1 MRRDTLRLSSHQFV
15 ETGKDANGR
24 YFVVYSA
31 GASVYVREPKE
42 LRKFL
47 RIARGLPMRESLDS
61 WLTSLADMDAQR
73 KSAKAP
79 EGLSAEHLATGFGPE
94 AHADE
99 EDPTANT
106 KMIT

>member
-61 WLTSLADMDAQR
+61 WLASLADMDAS
-73 KSAKAP
+73 KKAP
-79 EGLSAEHLATGFGPE
+79 VVEAPVANSWDPAAEPDGP
-94 AHADE
+94 
-99 EDPTANT
+99 TR
-106 KMIT
+106 MVI